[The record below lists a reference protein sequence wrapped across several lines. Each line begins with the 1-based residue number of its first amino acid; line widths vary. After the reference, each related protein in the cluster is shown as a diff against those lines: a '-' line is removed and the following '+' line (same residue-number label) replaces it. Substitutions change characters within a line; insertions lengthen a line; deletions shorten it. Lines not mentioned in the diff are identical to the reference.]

1 MNPYPIFFKLLV
13 FVPKSRAENRW
24 IFLLLFT
31 RGDLFAF
38 LHETT
43 GHYIYLK
50 KIM

>member
-24 IFLLLFT
+24 IFFLLLFT

-50 KIM
+50 K